1 MLDDN
6 QLLTALRQRDPDA
19 FAQLFELYSDKIYRL
34 ALGLL
39 EDENEAEGIV
49 QDTFMRLLERLHQFE
64 GRSALGTWLYRVA
77 YNLSIDQMRKRQP
90 VLSLADDNDVANDLP
105 MPTVLTDW
113 REAPETWLVSNE
125 LSVELDQAIAS
136 LPAKLKAV
144 FILREIEGIA
154 TEECAQVLGI
164 SESAAKV
171 RLHRARL
178 LLRERLAEYVTE
190 LV

>member
-6 QLLTALRQRDPDA
+6 QLLTALRQRDPAA
-19 FAQLFELYSDKIYRL
+19 FTQLFELYSDKVYRL
-34 ALGLL
+34 AMGLL
-39 EDENEAEGIV
+39 ENEDEAEGVV

-64 GRSALGTWLYRVA
+64 GRSKLGTWLYRVA
-77 YNLSIDQMRKRQP
+77 YNLSMDRLRQQQP
-90 VLSLADDNDVANDLP
+90 VLSLANENDEDDGPP
-105 MPTVLTDW
+105 MPAILTNW
-113 REAPETWLVSNE
+113 QEAPEAWLESNE
-125 LSVELDQAIAS
+125 LSAELNQAVAS

-144 FILREIEGIA
+144 FILREIEGIS
-154 TEECAQVLGI
+154 TEECAQVLAI

>member
-1 MLDDN
+1 MLDDS
-6 QLLTALRQRDPDA
+6 QLLTALRQRDPAA
-19 FAQLFELYSDKIYRL
+19 FAQLFEMYSDKVYRL
-34 ALGLL
+34 AMGLL
-39 EDENEAEGIV
+39 EDDDEAEGVV

-64 GRSALGTWLYRVA
+64 GRSKLGTWLYRVA
-77 YNLSIDQMRKRQP
+77 YNLSMDRLRKQRP
-90 VLSLADDNDVANDLP
+90 VLSLADEKDEDDGLP
-105 MPTVLTDW
+105 MPAILTDW
-113 REAPETWLVSNE
+113 QEAPEAWLESNE

-144 FILREIEGIA
+144 FILREIEGVS
-154 TEECAQVLGI
+154 TEECAQVLAI

-178 LLRERLAEYVTE
+178 LLRERLAAYVTE